1 MRIETPEFVGQ
12 KTGHEVFYG
21 PRLDPGLQ
29 VTVIYTTPE
38 GTLAALKAAGG
49 LAKDLNARVGLV
61 VPEVVPFRLPLDRPR
76 VSIEFLKH
84 RQDALVSK
92 AGIEGE
98 EVRVQ
103 ICLCRD
109 RKQTLRQVLAPRSL
123 VVIGGRRKW
132 WSRREAKLE
141 EFLNRMGHHV
151 IFVDIAAVNSAETRP
166 EVESEPMLHFETTP
180 R

>member
-1 MRIETPEFVGQ
+1 MRIETPEFVRPEIGRD
-12 KTGHEVFYG
+12 TFYG

-38 GTLAALKAAGG
+38 GTLAALKAAGA
-49 LAKDLNARVGLV
+49 LANDLNARVGLIV
-61 VPEVVPFRLPLDRPR
+61 TEVVPFRLPLDQPR
-76 VSIEFLKH
+76 VSVEFLKE
-84 RQDALVSK
+84 RQDSLVSE

-109 RKQTLRQVLAPRSL
+109 RKHTLRQVLAPRSL

-132 WSRREAKLE
+132 WSSREQQLE
-141 EFLNRMGHHV
+141 KCLSRLGHHV
-151 IFVDIAAVNSAETRP
+151 IFVHAKINHSPDTFAEQQNRPAARFQTSP
-166 EVESEPMLHFETTP
+166 Q
-180 R
+180 